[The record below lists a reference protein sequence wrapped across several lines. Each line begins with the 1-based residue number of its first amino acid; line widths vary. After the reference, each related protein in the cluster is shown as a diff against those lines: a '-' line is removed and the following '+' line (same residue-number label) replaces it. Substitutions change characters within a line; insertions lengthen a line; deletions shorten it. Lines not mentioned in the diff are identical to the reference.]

1 MPRSKQA
8 SPVAPIE
15 SVEEAPNHTEDVIEV
30 TKQEITDPCWNCGS
44 QLTDGKCDDC
54 GFDKS
59 LLHNLDLEAEQA
71 VKRQQAAQE
80 ANK

>member
-1 MPRSKQA
+1 MVKSSEQDTEIKEPEIK

-15 SVEEAPNHTEDVIEV
+15 SVDVAV
-30 TKQEITDPCWNCGS
+30 TDPCWNCGE
-44 QLTDGKCDDC
+44 QLSAEGKCKAC

-71 VKRQQAAQE
+71 AKKQVMSKG
-80 ANK
+80 